1 MEPISNMFS
10 SILNNE
16 RRHKHECIVYPA
28 SKLMGQVL
36 RVMQKYGYVGEF
48 EFVDDG
54 RGGKF
59 KIQLLGRV
67 NNCGSVRPRFSTTIG
82 EFEKW
87 GRRYLPSRDVGIL
100 ILTTPKG
107 VFWHTKRHAKR
118 AQADNSSDTS
128 SRGRGSTA
136 RFETLQRTL
145 QVPENVSVQIEGR
158 IVKVKG
164 PLGALVEDL
173 SHLPVSLSVEQNQV
187 RLQTVWPRKREI
199 GMLGTAAAHV
209 RNMIKG
215 VTQGYKYDLRTV
227 YAHFPVTVRVDEK
240 AKVLKIE
247 NFTGEKTPR
256 YAQIL
261 DGVKVAIKGDD
272 ISVEG
277 VDLKSVSQTAAN
289 IQDSTRIKEKDL
301 RVFLD
306 GIYISAKGPAHSP
319 HSPSK

>member
-1 MEPISNMFS
+1 M
-10 SILNNE
+10 
-16 RRHKHECIVYPA
+16 
-28 SKLMGQVL
+28 
-36 RVMQKYGYVGEF
+36 
-48 EFVDDG
+48 
-54 RGGKF
+54 
-59 KIQLLGRV
+59 
-67 NNCGSVRPRFSTTIG
+67 
-82 EFEKW
+82 
-87 GRRYLPSRDVGIL
+87 
-100 ILTTPKG
+100 
-107 VFWHTKRHAKR
+107 
-118 AQADNSSDTS
+118 
-128 SRGRGSTA
+128 
-136 RFETLQRTL
+136 
-145 QVPENVSVQIEGR
+145 
-158 IVKVKG
+158 KG

-227 YAHFPVTVRVDEK
+227 YAHFPVTVKVDEK

-277 VDLKSVSQTAAN
+277 VDLNSVSQTAAN
-289 IQDSTRIKEKDL
+289 IQDSTKIKEKDL

-306 GIYISAKGPAHSP
+306 GIYISSKGPAHSP